1 MNRKPHRNV
10 LVVVAGSV
18 LALAAGCDSTTDT
31 ATDPPRPTTVT
42 VTPANVEMTELGDTA
57 RLGVEVLDQYG
68 NSMTGVSVTWNSSDI
83 TVARVRSGVVTAL
96 GEGETTIVASVGDV
110 QGTSRIT
117 VRNPE
122 RAALIAF
129 YQATDGPNWQ
139 NNEGWLTDLPLG
151 AWYGVRTDDDRRV
164 VRIELRGVVH
174 PSGVTR
180 HGLAGPIPPELGSLS
195 RLAILDLGLNELTG
209 QLPPE
214 LGGLSELWRLLLDD
228 NDLTG
233 PIPVEFGNLTGLWM
247 LNLRDNRLTGPIPA
261 SLGGHLYLRNL
272 DLGNNNLTGSIPAE
286 FGVFRRLRTL
296 DLSQNR
302 LTGSIPAGL
311 GNLRLLSLRLN
322 ENELTGSIPDQLGL
336 SERLDTLVL
345 SDNDLTGPIP
355 AQFESLDSLSWLDLG
370 NNELTGPIPSELGD
384 LDSLRFLD
392 LAGNKLTGS
401 VPTELGNLANLTVL
415 YLDDNVLTGPLP
427 AEFGGLSR
435 LTRLFLDNN
444 DLEGPVP
451 PGLGLIW
458 RLEELGLTNN
468 SRMNGALSGDLT
480 GLGRLRTLVAGGTD
494 LCAPSDAAFQAWL
507 EGVPKRRLRT
517 CARDLPMA
525 YVTQAV
531 QSREFPVPL
540 IAGEGALLRIFP
552 TARRASSVA
561 IPASRVRFYLDGRET
576 HVETVPGKS
585 SHIPTEVI
593 EGDLSQ
599 SVNLDIDGSLVQPGL
614 EVVIEVDPDRT
625 LAPELGVQT
634 RIPAT
639 GRLAVEVRHMPLFDL
654 TLIPF
659 LWSEDPD
666 SAIVALIDGIAEDP
680 GNHEMLWGTRTL
692 LPVGDLEVTAHQPVL
707 TSTNNGY
714 ELLYETRAIRAMEG
728 EAGHYRGM
736 MTGAVTGTGG
746 VAHLPGWASF
756 GHPDLS
762 TMEIE
767 FGFNMSLQSAPCGDP
782 ENPDPT
788 FPYRDGSIGA
798 WGYDTRDGGALMS
811 PSTPDLMSGCE
822 PGWISDY
829 HFTNALR
836 YRLTEENRAGR
847 SRAASPTRS
856 LLLWGG
862 VDSDGLPFLE
872 PILVVDVPPALPETA
887 GDHEITGRA
896 ATGHELFSL
905 RFSMPEVAHG
915 DGSSSFAFVLPVGPG
930 WEKDLSRVTLSGP
943 GGSVELD
950 GESDRAVAILRDPRT
965 GQIRGVL
972 RDLPDAVLTRDDAI
986 AAVSAGR
993 GLEVLF
999 SRGLPGPEVW
1009 RR

>member
-1 MNRKPHRNV
+1 M
-10 LVVVAGSV
+10 
-18 LALAAGCDSTTDT
+18 
-31 ATDPPRPTTVT
+31 
-42 VTPANVEMTELGDTA
+42 
-57 RLGVEVLDQYG
+57 
-68 NSMTGVSVTWNSSDI
+68 
-83 TVARVRSGVVTAL
+83 
-96 GEGETTIVASVGDV
+96 
-110 QGTSRIT
+110 
-117 VRNPE
+117 
-122 RAALIAF
+122 
-129 YQATDGPNWQ
+129 
-139 NNEGWLTDLPLG
+139 
-151 AWYGVRTDDDRRV
+151 
-164 VRIELRGVVH
+164 
-174 PSGVTR
+174 
-180 HGLAGPIPPELGSLS
+180 
-195 RLAILDLGLNELTG
+195 
-209 QLPPE
+209 
-214 LGGLSELWRLLLDD
+214 
-228 NDLTG
+228 
-233 PIPVEFGNLTGLWM
+233 
-247 LNLRDNRLTGPIPA
+247 
-261 SLGGHLYLRNL
+261 
-272 DLGNNNLTGSIPAE
+272 
-286 FGVFRRLRTL
+286 
-296 DLSQNR
+296 
-302 LTGSIPAGL
+302 TGSIPAGL

-322 ENELTGSIPDQLGL
+322 ENQLTGSIPDQLGL

-345 SDNDLTGPIP
+345 SDNELTGPIP

-392 LAGNKLTGS
+392 LAGNELTGS

-427 AEFGGLSR
+427 AELGGLSR

-444 DLEGPVP
+444 DLEGQVP

-507 EGVPKRRLRT
+507 EGVPKRRIRT
-517 CARDLPMA
+517 CARYLPMA

-552 TARRASSVA
+552 TARRANSVD
-561 IPASRVRFYLDGRET
+561 IPASRVRFYLGDRET
-576 HVETVPGKS
+576 HVEIVPGVS
-585 SHIPTEVI
+585 SPIPTEVI
-593 EGDLSQ
+593 EGDLSK
-599 SVNLDIDGSLVQPGL
+599 SLNLEIPGALVQPGL

-634 RIPAT
+634 RIPAA
-639 GRLAVEVRHMPLFDL
+639 GRLAVDVRDMPVFDL

-659 LWSEDPD
+659 LWNEDPD
-666 SAIVALIDGIAEDP
+666 SAIVALIDGIAGDP

-746 VAHLPGWASF
+746 VAYLPGWASF

-762 TMEIE
+762 TMEVE

-798 WGYDTRDGGALMS
+798 WGYDTRDGGGLMS

-836 YRLTEENRAGR
+836 YRLSDANRAGG

-862 VDSDGLPFLE
+862 VDSEGLPFLE
-872 PILVVDVPPALPETA
+872 SVLAVDAPPALPEST
-887 GDHEITGRA
+887 GDHKITGRA
-896 ATGHELFSL
+896 ATGRVLFSL
-905 RFSMPEVAHG
+905 RFSMPEVADG

-950 GESDRAVAILRDPRT
+950 GESDRAVAILRNPRT

-972 RDLPDAVLTRDDAI
+972 RDLPDAVLTTDDAI
-986 AAVSAGR
+986 ATVSAGR